1 MLAASPANTAGNCP
15 TCALLL
21 VAALPIR
28 DVAKP
33 TGITVRVCAGHRV
46 YPIVVTPGTTKAWV
60 TPRPAATPRQL
71 VIPGRL
77 CGRRRPRPT
86 AGAAR
91 PPSRVRRSAQL
102 PADPLRRRPQR
113 AWACR
118 GPGVPGG
125 SAGRAGVAAGR
136 CRRRACRGSAHGA
149 AADGTDRGCSEC
161 GGPPSNWPVASGAG
175 RCSRSLG
182 SRGGRR
188 GCRVG
193 LRRPI
198 RLSAGPVWGAAVD
211 DPTNAGRAS
220 VRPQLAGGRHGTT
233 RVAVTA
239 ANLLGRLPGHAPAA
253 EMVRSQHSSSSTL
266 CPRSRSRQPRARQG
280 HQRGATGAATDGTSI
295 GGARDVARG
304 AVAYLGAVI
313 VTEAP

>member
-1 MLAASPANTAGNCP
+1 MGNPATSSNAP
-15 TCALLL
+15 S
-21 VAALPIR
+21 
-28 DVAKP
+28 
-33 TGITVRVCAGHRV
+33 TGH
-46 YPIVVTPGTTKAWV
+46 
-60 TPRPAATPRQL
+60 
-71 VIPGRL
+71 PGRL

-113 AWACR
+113 AWARPRTRRVRVNHHPGAHRAGRRAATEAAAAGAAATSLRPGADRPAGGRAWVCR

-198 RLSAGPVWGAAVD
+198 RLSAGPVCGAAVAD
-211 DPTNAGRAS
+211 QTNAGRAS
-220 VRPQLAGGRHGTT
+220 GRPQLAGGRHGTT

>member
-1 MLAASPANTAGNCP
+1 MLAASPANTAGNRP

-113 AWACR
+113 AWARPRTRRVRVNHHPGAHRAGRRAATEAAAAGAAATSLRPGADRPAGGRAWVCR

-149 AADGTDRGCSEC
+149 AADGTDRDAASAADRQATGRWRAGPAGAVGLLAVEA
-161 GGPPSNWPVASGAG
+161 GGAAAELGFAGLSGYLQVRYVEQRWPIKRMRAE
-175 RCSRSLG
+175 L
-182 SRGGRR
+182 
-188 GCRVG
+188 RVG
-193 LRRPI
+193 RNWLVADMARLGLR
-198 RLSAGPVWGAAVD
+198 
-211 DPTNAGRAS
+211 
-220 VRPQLAGGRHGTT
+220 
-233 RVAVTA
+233 
-239 ANLLGRLPGHAPAA
+239 
-253 EMVRSQHSSSSTL
+253 
-266 CPRSRSRQPRARQG
+266 
-280 HQRGATGAATDGTSI
+280 
-295 GGARDVARG
+295 
-304 AVAYLGAVI
+304 
-313 VTEAP
+313 

>member
-1 MLAASPANTAGNCP
+1 MLAASPANTAGNRP

-60 TPRPAATPRQL
+60 TPRPAATPCQL

-113 AWACR
+113 AWAR
-118 GPGVPGG
+118 PRTRRVRVNHHPGAHR
-125 SAGRAGVAAGR
+125 AGRRAATEAAAAG
-136 CRRRACRGSAHGA
+136 
-149 AADGTDRGCSEC
+149 GTDRGCSEC
-161 GGPPSNWPVASGAG
+161 GGP
-175 RCSRSLG
+175 L
-182 SRGGRR
+182 
-188 GCRVG
+188 
-193 LRRPI
+193 
-198 RLSAGPVWGAAVD
+198 
-211 DPTNAGRAS
+211 
-220 VRPQLAGGRHGTT
+220 
-233 RVAVTA
+233 
-239 ANLLGRLPGHAPAA
+239 
-253 EMVRSQHSSSSTL
+253 
-266 CPRSRSRQPRARQG
+266 
-280 HQRGATGAATDGTSI
+280 TSI
-295 GGARDVARG
+295 F
-304 AVAYLGAVI
+304 GAVI
-313 VTEAP
+313 ELRLGLARVCLRLRDR